1 MSVSVSNLITL
12 HLTSGLS
19 ERKKGVA
26 PSKTQLLHFITL
38 RKTVWDFDSF
48 AIGFS
53 YGHVTVSNCI
63 MKGMHNGKK
72 YGHLWYF
79 YSNYIY

>member
-1 MSVSVSNLITL
+1 MSVSVSKLITL

-38 RKTVWDFDSF
+38 RK
-48 AIGFS
+48 
-53 YGHVTVSNCI
+53 NCV
-63 MKGMHNGKK
+63 G
-72 YGHLWYF
+72 L
-79 YSNYIY
+79 